1 MRKPSRSAM
10 FLAAAL
16 ATAGCVP
23 GMANNSQLARTVDQS
38 LGPGSFQQLQQFG
51 AARTLGKMRGVWD
64 GRMSCGREDL
74 DIRLVILGGGEPAG
88 FVMIGP
94 SPEVRRSTSGL
105 GELRMTVDRQSGLP
119 ELQPSVWHARPVV
132 TPRRFVAWAQP
143 DGSVSGPVEGGG
155 GCTTFVTRR
164 NASPAAIQMLGRAEH
179 NRFAFVQEQM
189 TLVREQQNRAPSPSL
204 PRVRPDSEDDL

>member
-1 MRKPSRSAM
+1 MRKPTRPVM
-10 FLAAAL
+10 ILAAAL
-16 ATAGCVP
+16 ATGGCLP
-23 GMANNSQLARTVDQS
+23 GMANNPQLARTVDQS
-38 LGPGSFQQLQQFG
+38 LGRGSFQQLQQLG
-51 AARTLGKMRGVWD
+51 AAQTLGAMRGVWD

-132 TPRRFVAWAQP
+132 TPRRFVARTQP

-164 NASPAAIQMLGRAEH
+164 NTSPTAGQMLTRAEQ
-179 NRFAFVQEQM
+179 NRFAFVQSELM
-189 TLVREQQNRAPSPSL
+189 LLRTRESAGGGL
-204 PRVRPDSEDDL
+204 IDID